1 MNKVDVGTMP
11 SGDLLLL
18 LQHDPYPFYE
28 QLRSAGPVVWATSL
42 GRWLVTGHAEVVEV
56 LRDERFSADRRRWEG
71 FAPVIEP
78 GREGGRSM
86 LVADP
91 PDHTRLRT
99 LVQKAFTPRMVERLR
114 PRIETLVEEA
124 LNAAGERGGMDLVA
138 DLAYPLPVTVIAELL
153 GVPVEDRAAFRRWS
167 DALVGALDPVAPANR
182 RGAVL
187 AARDALHA
195 YLRQVI
201 AERRADPRD
210 DLISRLVEAEEQGDR
225 LSGPELLAMGV
236 LLLVAGHETTV
247 NLISNGVNALL
258 NHPDQL
264 ARLHREPELIEPAV
278 EELLRYDS
286 PVQLTGRVA
295 LEALELG
302 GQRVEPGQMVTLM
315 LGAANRDP
323 RVFADPGRL
332 DLGRDPNPHLA
343 FGRGIHFCLGAPLAR
358 LEGQIAIG
366 ALIRRFPGLRLAG
379 VPERRPTVT
388 LRGFVSLPLA
398 W

>member
-1 MNKVDVGTMP
+1 
-11 SGDLLLL
+11 
-18 LQHDPYPFYE
+18 
-28 QLRSAGPVVWATSL
+28 
-42 GRWLVTGHAEVVEV
+42 
-56 LRDERFSADRRRWEG
+56 
-71 FAPVIEP
+71 
-78 GREGGRSM
+78 M